1 MTQQDMDR
9 ILDELVR
16 GKTPQEILGHQGL
29 VRQLTKRLV
38 ERALEAEMTAHLG
51 YEKHAVEGRN
61 SGNSRNG
68 KTAKTVQTDSG
79 PLELEVPRDRN
90 GEFEPQIVP
99 KSRRRLEGFDEKVLA
114 LYARGMTTREIQGH
128 LQELYGTEVSPSLI
142 SAVTDA
148 VLDEVAAGQARPLEA
163 VYPLVWLDAIHV
175 KMRVDRH
182 IQPCAVYLALALNR
196 DGQKE
201 LLGLWVGEH
210 EGAKFWLG
218 VLNELR
224 QRGVQDILIACVD
237 GLKGFPEAIEASFP
251 QTQVQLCL
259 VHLLRSSLKYVGWKQ
274 RKAVAGDLRAIYT
287 AATEEDALQ
296 ALEAFRA
303 KWDAKFPSIG
313 RAWQEH
319 WAYVAPL
326 FAYPEPI
333 RRIMYTTNLI
343 ESLNSSLRKVTKKRG
358 AFPNPTSVR
367 KVLYLALQ
375 KASLRWTQAVAD
387 WASAL
392 NHLAILFPGRI

>member
-148 VLDEVAAGQARPLEA
+148 VLDEVAAWQARPL
-163 VYPLVWLDAIHV
+163 
-175 KMRVDRH
+175 
-182 IQPCAVYLALALNR
+182 N
-196 DGQKE
+196 
-201 LLGLWVGEH
+201 
-210 EGAKFWLG
+210 
-218 VLNELR
+218 
-224 QRGVQDILIACVD
+224 
-237 GLKGFPEAIEASFP
+237 
-251 QTQVQLCL
+251 
-259 VHLLRSSLKYVGWKQ
+259 
-274 RKAVAGDLRAIYT
+274 
-287 AATEEDALQ
+287 
-296 ALEAFRA
+296 AFA
-303 KWDAKFPSIG
+303 
-313 RAWQEH
+313 
-319 WAYVAPL
+319 
-326 FAYPEPI
+326 
-333 RRIMYTTNLI
+333 
-343 ESLNSSLRKVTKKRG
+343 
-358 AFPNPTSVR
+358 
-367 KVLYLALQ
+367 
-375 KASLRWTQAVAD
+375 
-387 WASAL
+387 
-392 NHLAILFPGRI
+392 